1 MKPYERTFELV
12 LAEYQ
17 HKVLRLCYAMLSNRS
32 LAEETTQEVFLRIWR
47 ALGTFRG
54 EATLST
60 WIYAI
65 TRNACLTAM
74 KRTKAARTESLDD
87 PKIFRRAQKR
97 EMTGAVQELRTDV
110 RAWLAEL
117 PESQRQALTLFYLEE
132 KSYEEVAAQLNAPM
146 GSVKTW
152 IYRGRRSL
160 IEKRLQIEAD
170 EELRSEK

>member
-1 MKPYERTFELV
+1 MKPDERTFERV
-12 LAEYQ
+12 LDEYQ
-17 HKVLRLCYAMLSNRS
+17 GKVLRLSYAMLNNRA

-54 EATLST
+54 EAALST

-65 TRNACLTAM
+65 ARNSCLTAM
-74 KRTKAARTESLDD
+74 KKAKAARAESLDD

-97 EMTGAVQELRTDV
+97 EMTAAVREPRTDV

-117 PESQRQALTLFYLEE
+117 PEAQRQALTLFYLEE
-132 KSYEEVAAQLNAPM
+132 KSYEEVAAQLDAPM

-160 IEKRLQIEAD
+160 TEKRLQMEAD

>member
-17 HKVLRLCYAMLSNRS
+17 DKVLRLCYAMLSNRA

-74 KRTKAARTESLDD
+74 KRAKAARTESLDD

-97 EMTGAVQELRTDV
+97 EMTGAVQELRTDM
-110 RAWLAEL
+110 RDWLAEL

-132 KSYEEVAAQLNAPM
+132 KSYEEVAVQLNAPM

-160 IEKRLQIEAD
+160 TEKRLQMEAD
-170 EELRSEK
+170 EKLRSEK